1 VANAYQPQL
10 ILIVGIYMNAV
21 ILVKYVMAIAALLT
35 YSAVTLALPNCQG
48 KHLSVLSYGTCYG
61 SHTFINGDRYIGEF
75 GSMIGMVNGVYTFA
89 SGKIFKG
96 QRRWFHGKPHN
107 GQLIW
112 ENGDVYYGSVYTKT
126 NREMAFETGAAFG
139 PDDAALHVWPSG
151 EGVFIPKRGK
161 AQVGRFK
168 SSVHPPRSEK
178 GILESSRLITIPP
191 EETPVFDSQFP
202 ICGSRAV
209 ISDKD
214 PCYALEFIPNV
225 GRYLGEFKQ
234 NDRCAFNCRFMGT
247 GKGKLSFFNGD
258 NYTGDFWNGVRH
270 GKGTFTKLNGVRY
283 IGDWSNDVWHGT
295 GVWTYPE
302 GVSKTPGFEY
312 SGYFKNGSRDG
323 VGTLKFVNGA
333 VYVGDFKEDKRN
345 GIGVNVSENGEIQA
359 GIFENEVLTHS
370 GENRPRCPS
379 EGIWDN
385 CISVAVYNNGDKYS
399 GYWKT
404 DLRHGLGIYT
414 WQGGQQYV
422 GNWKA
427 HKKSGKGT
435 QTLVNG
441 DIYEGHWKAGKKD
454 GKGTQTL
461 VNGDVYEGDWK
472 DNKQHGRGTQT
483 LSNGDKYVGD
493 FEADKRNGKGLLTS
507 KNKDTYNGSWVDNK
521 KHGSGSYTWSN
532 KDKYIGDWKNNEKH
546 GSGALVY
553 ANGRQNIGRFEND
566 EYQDPKVLAV
576 RLKLASTQMAKHA
589 NQLRDIKLGKGFVNE
604 EGQYITI
611 LDPNEYNSTET
622 ISWEKAHPAIKFIAT
637 DPGINRDGIGSR
649 GLFSLFAM
657 TRWIDAVSEA
667 EKITKCSYKAKQ
679 KLPSSYHAS
688 LGKVEKTYIDFNKIN
703 WKTKDFDYESN
714 TYYFKCKD
722 SCLSVFGASFG
733 DDKIGWRSSDNIS
746 FTFDNSNNLLSRGQ
760 RALSDIEDMCS
771 ASSSDY

>member
-1 VANAYQPQL
+1 
-10 ILIVGIYMNAV
+10 MKAV
-21 ILVKYVMAIAALLT
+21 ILVKYVIIIAALLT
-35 YSAVTLALPNCQG
+35 HSAMTLALPNCQG
-48 KHLSVLSYGTCYG
+48 KHPTDPYWQKCYG
-61 SHTFINGDRYIGEF
+61 SHTFINGDRYTGDYDQWAR
-75 GSMIGMVNGVYTFA
+75 MVNGVYTFA

-96 QRRWFHGKPHN
+96 RWYNGKPTN
-107 GQLIW
+107 GQLTW
-112 ENGDVYYGSVYTKT
+112 ENGDVYYGFILTRT
-126 NREMAFETGAAFG
+126 NREMAMETGAAFG
-139 PDDAALHVWPSG
+139 PDDAAVHVWPFDDG
-151 EGVFIPKRGK
+151 AFIPKRGK
-161 AQVGRFK
+161 AQVGKFK
-168 SSVHPPRSEK
+168 YQKDFEK

-191 EETPVFDSQFP
+191 EDTPVFDSQFP

-234 NDRCAFNCRFMGT
+234 NDRCAFNCRFMGK

-270 GKGTFTKLNGVRY
+270 GKGTFTKLNGVKY
-283 IGDWSNDVWHGT
+283 IGDWINDVWHGT

-312 SGYFKNGSRDG
+312 SGDFKNGSLDG

-345 GIGVNVSENGEIQA
+345 GIGVNISENGEIQA
-359 GIFENEVLTHS
+359 GIFEDEVLTHS

-385 CISVAVYNNGDKYS
+385 CISVAFYNSGDKYS

-404 DLRHGLGIYT
+404 DRRHGLGIYT
-414 WQGGQQYV
+414 WQNGMQYV

-427 HKKSGKGT
+427 GKRSGKGT
-435 QTLVNG
+435 QTYVNG
-441 DIYEGHWKAGKKD
+441 DIYEGGWKAGKKD

-461 VNGDVYEGDWK
+461 VNGGVYEGDWK

-507 KNKDTYNGSWVDNK
+507 KNKDTYNGSWVDNE

-576 RLKLASTQMAKHA
+576 RLKLASTQMAKRA
-589 NQLRDIKLGKGFVNE
+589 NQLRDIKLGKGFVNKR
-604 EGQYITI
+604 GQYISI
-611 LDPNEYNSTET
+611 LNPNEYNSTET
-622 ISWEKAHPAIKFIAT
+622 ISWKKAHPAIKFIAT
-637 DPGINRDGIGSR
+637 EPGITRNGKGGFS
-649 GLFSLFAM
+649 SLF
-657 TRWIDAVSEA
+657 RFNWNAVSEA

-679 KLPSSYHAS
+679 KLPSAHHAS

-714 TYYFKCKD
+714 TYNFKCKG
-722 SCLSVFGASFG
+722 SCLRAFGSSFG

-760 RALSDIEDMCS
+760 RALSDIEEMCS